1 MERLASGCS
10 AIQGTAC
17 NKRVRFLVPSSVVSL
32 RLPAPCILAT
42 LSLSSL
48 LPLFLSPVSH
58 SFVSFLCARSLSL
71 FRFLSLTHSR
81 SFKYTQRGTSCGL
94 FVLYTRTLRF
104 LSVALLQTYACT
116 RAHTNATRSTVKR
129 RRDEKSPAT
138 GFHEPANRPQN
149 LAGAQ
154 KNRLLFILSLVLSF
168 SFSRDSTPSL
178 SFLVPHRLR
187 PSFRALS
194 GSSLQTSTP
203 PPRPPFSSSFFTRS
217 SVPFFYRVSSATVFL
232 RRDSTFAFCTAELLL
247 KGCFFPRHRPAP
259 SEQHQQRNRRR
270 LIADKTARKWR

>member
-1 MERLASGCS
+1 MPAAVARSKG
-10 AIQGTAC
+10 Q
-17 NKRVRFLVPSSVVSL
+17 RVINVYGFSFPPPSSLFVCQHIASSL
-32 RLPAPCILAT
+32 LCRSPRFCLSFCHRSLIPSSPSRA
-42 LSLSSL
+42 LSLS
-48 LPLFLSPVSH
+48 
-58 SFVSFLCARSLSL
+58 
-71 FRFLSLTHSR
+71 LSLTHSR

-168 SFSRDSTPSL
+168 
-178 SFLVPHRLR
+178 
-187 PSFRALS
+187 
-194 GSSLQTSTP
+194 
-203 PPRPPFSSSFFTRS
+203 
-217 SVPFFYRVSSATVFL
+217 
-232 RRDSTFAFCTAELLL
+232 
-247 KGCFFPRHRPAP
+247 
-259 SEQHQQRNRRR
+259 
-270 LIADKTARKWR
+270 